1 MLYFL
6 LLFAVLLVPFKIRF
20 WADTEKDAII
30 IQAEFMLPFNSGIK
44 FFKRSI
50 TAKSVITSLFSRKNP
65 KKHKAPIFNIIKKH
79 AKIKKLN
86 LLLKIGTGD
95 ASSTALLSGQALGL
109 LTPYALSLSKGKSNI
124 EVVPDF
130 EKSNFFLQGE
140 CIFSFT
146 LTKIIIIFAKI
157 KFSGGKKKWKSIRL
171 KT

>member
-6 LLFAVLLVPFKIRF
+6 LLFAVFLIPFGIRF

-30 IQAEFMLPFNSGIK
+30 IQAEIMLPFKSGIK
-44 FFKRSI
+44 IFRRSI
-50 TAKSVITSLFSRKNP
+50 TATSVIASLFSRKNP

-86 LLLKIGTGD
+86 VLFKLGTSD
-95 ASSTALLSGQALGL
+95 ASSTALLTGQVLGL

-130 EKSNFFLQGE
+130 EKSIFYLKGE
-140 CIFSFT
+140 CIFSLT
-146 LTKIIIIFAKI
+146 LTKIIIIYAKI